1 MITEENGLT
10 NGYCTDCS
18 ACGHS
23 GCCNPTDCEML
34 FNSPYCRQYL
44 IELKATYTAYAKLY
58 ALIYNK
64 REKHPDLFEQAD
76 EINDE
81 RIDAMECGLH

>member
-1 MITEENGLT
+1 MDNEENDLF

-23 GCCNPTDCEML
+23 GCCKPTDCEML

-44 IELKATYTAYAKLY
+44 TQLKATYTAYSKLY
-58 ALIYNK
+58 SLVYNN
-64 REKHPDLFEQAD
+64 REKYPDLFEEADNIDDDRTD
-76 EINDE
+76 EIE
-81 RIDAMECGLH
+81 QQ